1 MLSKATFV
9 RALRLIQEQADIMDA
24 VRQQLGRLGEKSTY
38 FNIDSLH
45 LQALLEVLAEVMED
59 NNDWIEWWLYEDVEK
74 LVSWEENGEEVTAD
88 LTEPEALWDFL
99 ESNKKSYNIKKGAV
113 V

>member
-9 RALRLIQEQADIMDA
+9 RALRMIQEQADIMDA
-24 VRQQLGRLGEKSTY
+24 VRQQLGRLGEKPTY

-74 LVSWEENGEEVTAD
+74 LVSWEENGVEVTAD
-88 LTEPEALWDFL
+88 LTEPEDLWEFL
-99 ESNKKSYNIKKGAV
+99 ESNKKSC
-113 V
+113 

>member
-24 VRQQLGRLGEKSTY
+24 VRQQLGRLGEKPTY

-45 LQALLEVLAEVMED
+45 LQALLEVLTEVMED

-99 ESNKKSYNIKKGAV
+99 ESNKKI
-113 V
+113 

>member
-9 RALRLIQEQADIMDA
+9 RALRMIQEQADIMDA
-24 VRQQLGRLGEKSTY
+24 VRQQLGRLGEKPTY

-99 ESNKKSYNIKKGAV
+99 ESNKKS
-113 V
+113 

>member
-9 RALRLIQEQADIMDA
+9 RALRMIQEQADIMDA
-24 VRQQLGRLGEKSTY
+24 VRQQLGRLGEKPTY

-45 LQALLEVLAEVMED
+45 LQALLEVLTEVMED

-99 ESNKKSYNIKKGAV
+99 ESNKKS
-113 V
+113 

>member
-24 VRQQLGRLGEKSTY
+24 VRQQLGRLGEKPTY

-45 LQALLEVLAEVMED
+45 LQALLEVLTEVMED

-99 ESNKKSYNIKKGAV
+99 ESNKKS
-113 V
+113 

>member
-1 MLSKATFV
+1 MLSKETFV

-24 VRQQLGRLGEKSTY
+24 VRQQLGRLGEKPTY

-59 NNDWIEWWLYEDVEK
+59 KNDWIEWWLYEDVEK
-74 LVSWEENGEEVTAD
+74 LVSWEENGVEVTAD
-88 LTEPEALWDFL
+88 LTDPENLWEFL
-99 ESNKKSYNIKKGAV
+99 ESNRPQ
-113 V
+113 

>member
-9 RALRLIQEQADIMDA
+9 RALRMIQEQADIMDA
-24 VRQQLGRLGEKSTY
+24 VRQQLGRLGEKPTY

-88 LTEPEALWDFL
+88 LTEPKALWDFL
-99 ESNKKSYNIKKGAV
+99 ESNKKS
-113 V
+113 

>member
-1 MLSKATFV
+1 MLSKETFV
-9 RALRLIQEQADIMDA
+9 RALRLIQEQADIMGA
-24 VRQQLGRLGEKSTY
+24 VRQQLGRLGEKPTY

-59 NNDWIEWWLYEDVEK
+59 KNDWIEWWLYEDVEK

-88 LTEPEALWDFL
+88 LTDPEDLWEFL
-99 ESNKKSYNIKKGAV
+99 ESNRPQ
-113 V
+113 

>member
-9 RALRLIQEQADIMDA
+9 RALRMIQEQADIMDA
-24 VRQQLGRLGEKSTY
+24 VRQQLGRLGEKPTY

-59 NNDWIEWWLYEDVEK
+59 NNDRIEWWLYEDVEK

-99 ESNKKSYNIKKGAV
+99 ESNKKS
-113 V
+113 

>member
-1 MLSKATFV
+1 MLSKETFV

-24 VRQQLGRLGEKSTY
+24 VRQQLGRLGEKPTY

-59 NNDWIEWWLYEDVEK
+59 KNDWIEWWLYEDVEK
-74 LVSWEENGEEVTAD
+74 LVSWEENGVEVTAD
-88 LTEPEALWDFL
+88 LTDPEDLWEFL
-99 ESNKKSYNIKKGAV
+99 ESNKKSC
-113 V
+113 

>member
-24 VRQQLGRLGEKSTY
+24 VRQQLGRLGEKPTY

-59 NNDWIEWWLYEDVEK
+59 KNDWIEWWLYEDVEK

-99 ESNKKSYNIKKGAV
+99 ESNKKS
-113 V
+113 

>member
-9 RALRLIQEQADIMDA
+9 RALRMIQEQADIMDA
-24 VRQQLGRLGEKSTY
+24 VRQQLGRLGEKPTY

-59 NNDWIEWWLYEDVEK
+59 KNDWIEWWLYEDVEK

-99 ESNKKSYNIKKGAV
+99 ESNKKS
-113 V
+113 

>member
-1 MLSKATFV
+1 MLSKETFV
-9 RALRLIQEQADIMDA
+9 RALRLIQVQADIMGA
-24 VRQQLGRLGEKSTY
+24 VRQQLGRLGEKPTY

-45 LQALLEVLAEVMED
+45 LQALLEVLTEVMED

-99 ESNKKSYNIKKGAV
+99 ESNKKS
-113 V
+113 

>member
-1 MLSKATFV
+1 MLSKETFV

-24 VRQQLGRLGEKSTY
+24 VRQQLGRLGEKPTY

-59 NNDWIEWWLYEDVEK
+59 KNDWIEWWLYEDVEK
-74 LVSWEENGEEVTAD
+74 LVSWEENGVEVTAD
-88 LTEPEALWDFL
+88 LTEPEDLWEFL
-99 ESNKKSYNIKKGAV
+99 ECNKKAS
-113 V
+113 

>member
-9 RALRLIQEQADIMDA
+9 RALRMIQEQADIMDA
-24 VRQQLGRLGEKSTY
+24 VRQQLGRLGEKPTY

-59 NNDWIEWWLYEDVEK
+59 NNDWIEWWLYEDV
-74 LVSWEENGEEVTAD
+74 
-88 LTEPEALWDFL
+88 
-99 ESNKKSYNIKKGAV
+99 
-113 V
+113 

>member
-9 RALRLIQEQADIMDA
+9 RALRMIQEQADIMDA
-24 VRQQLGRLGEKSTY
+24 VRQQLGRLGEKPTY

-45 LQALLEVLAEVMED
+45 LQALLEVLAEVMGD

-74 LVSWEENGEEVTAD
+74 LVSWDEDGKEVTAD
-88 LTEPEALWDFL
+88 LTEPEALWEFL
-99 ESNKKSYNIKKGAV
+99 MSNKES
-113 V
+113 

>member
-1 MLSKATFV
+1 MLSKETFV

-24 VRQQLGRLGEKSTY
+24 VRQQLGRLGEKPTY

-59 NNDWIEWWLYEDVEK
+59 KNDWIEWWLYEDVEK
-74 LVSWEENGEEVTAD
+74 LVSWEENGVEVTAD
-88 LTEPEALWDFL
+88 LTEPEDLWEFL
-99 ESNKKSYNIKKGAV
+99 ESNRPQ
-113 V
+113 

>member
-9 RALRLIQEQADIMDA
+9 RALRMIQEQADIMDA
-24 VRQQLGRLGEKSTY
+24 VRQQLGRLGEKPTY

-74 LVSWEENGEEVTAD
+74 LVSWEENGVEVTAD
-88 LTEPEALWDFL
+88 LTDPEDLWEFL
-99 ESNKKSYNIKKGAV
+99 ESNKKSC
-113 V
+113 

>member
-9 RALRLIQEQADIMDA
+9 RALRMIQEQADIMDA
-24 VRQQLGRLGEKSTY
+24 VRQQLGRLGEKPTY

-74 LVSWEENGEEVTAD
+74 LVSWEENGVEVTAD
-88 LTEPEALWDFL
+88 LTDPENLWEFL
-99 ESNKKSYNIKKGAV
+99 VSNRPQ
-113 V
+113 

>member
-1 MLSKATFV
+1 MLSKETFV

-24 VRQQLGRLGEKSTY
+24 VRQQLGRLGEKPTY

-59 NNDWIEWWLYEDVEK
+59 KNDWIEWWLYEDVEK
-74 LVSWEENGEEVTAD
+74 LVSWEENGVEVTAD
-88 LTEPEALWDFL
+88 LTEPEDLWEFL
-99 ESNKKSYNIKKGAV
+99 ESNKKSC
-113 V
+113 

>member
-24 VRQQLGRLGEKSTY
+24 VRQQLGRLGEKPPY

-59 NNDWIEWWLYEDVEK
+59 KNDWIEWWLYEDVEK
-74 LVSWEENGEEVTAD
+74 LVSWEENGEEITVD
-88 LTEPEALWDFL
+88 LTDPEDLWEFL
-99 ESNKKSYNIKKGAV
+99 ESNKKI
-113 V
+113 

>member
-1 MLSKATFV
+1 MLSKETFV

-24 VRQQLGRLGEKSTY
+24 VHQQLGRLGEKPTY

-59 NNDWIEWWLYEDVEK
+59 KNDWIEWWLYEDVEK
-74 LVSWEENGEEVTAD
+74 LVSWEENGVEVTAD
-88 LTEPEALWDFL
+88 LTDPENLWEFL
-99 ESNKKSYNIKKGAV
+99 VSNRPQ
-113 V
+113 

>member
-1 MLSKATFV
+1 MLSKETFV

-24 VRQQLGRLGEKSTY
+24 VRQQLGRLGEKPTY

-59 NNDWIEWWLYEDVEK
+59 KNDWIEWWLYEDVEK

-88 LTEPEALWDFL
+88 LTDPEDLWEFL
-99 ESNKKSYNIKKGAV
+99 ESNKKSC
-113 V
+113 

>member
-9 RALRLIQEQADIMDA
+9 RALRMIQEQADIMDA
-24 VRQQLGRLGEKSTY
+24 VRQQLGRLGEKPTY

-88 LTEPEALWDFL
+88 LTEPEDLWEFL
-99 ESNKKSYNIKKGAV
+99 ESNKKSC
-113 V
+113 

>member
-24 VRQQLGRLGEKSTY
+24 VRQQLGRLGEKPTY

-59 NNDWIEWWLYEDVEK
+59 NNDWIGWWLYEDVEK

-88 LTEPEALWDFL
+88 LTEPDALWEFL
-99 ESNKKSYNIKKGAV
+99 ESNRPQ
-113 V
+113 

>member
-1 MLSKATFV
+1 MLSKETFV

-24 VRQQLGRLGEKSTY
+24 VRQQLGRLGEKPTY

-59 NNDWIEWWLYEDVEK
+59 KNDWIEWWLYEDGEK
-74 LVSWEENGEEVTAD
+74 LVSWEENRVEVTAD
-88 LTEPEALWDFL
+88 LTDPENLWEFL
-99 ESNKKSYNIKKGAV
+99 VSNRPQ
-113 V
+113 

>member
-24 VRQQLGRLGEKSTY
+24 VRQQLGRLGEKPTY

-45 LQALLEVLAEVMED
+45 LQALLEVLTEVMED

-88 LTEPEALWDFL
+88 LTDPEDLWEFL
-99 ESNKKSYNIKKGAV
+99 ESNRPQ
-113 V
+113 